1 MSEIELKQRL
11 HELHDELEK
20 ASKLTTEERD
30 VLGHLMTEMVEI
42 AQAEEVPDASDDL
55 QDRVERYAGDFEN
68 QHSLSPI
75 SWGPRIR
82 RNLAPEP
89 RRIKGNR
96 LDPGHDCPSL
106 LCVLRL
112 TSGGGKAA

>member
-11 HELHDELEK
+11 HELHDELER

-42 AQAEEVPDASDDL
+42 AQAEEVPDAPDDL

-68 QHSLSPI
+68 QH
-75 SWGPRIR
+75 PRIAGLLR
-82 RNLAPEP
+82 H
-89 RRIKGNR
+89 I
-96 LDPGHDCPSL
+96 LD
-106 LCVLRL
+106 VL
-112 TSGGGKAA
+112 GKMGI